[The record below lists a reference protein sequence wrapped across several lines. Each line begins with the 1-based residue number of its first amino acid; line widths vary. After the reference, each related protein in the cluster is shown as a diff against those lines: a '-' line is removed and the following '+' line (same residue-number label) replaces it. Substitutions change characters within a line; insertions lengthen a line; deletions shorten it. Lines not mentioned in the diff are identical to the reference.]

1 MPETT
6 IDGARAN
13 WEVMGSGPR
22 RGLALHCSLARA
34 SVWRPLAGRIGD
46 LVTLVAPD
54 LPGHGRAA
62 PWAPGRP
69 YHEQAMPIVEHLAG
83 QEGQIDL
90 IGHSMGAVLALAYAV
105 RHPERIRTLTLYEP
119 VLFAALANSTAR
131 EVREIETRM
140 EPFEKAMK
148 AGDTHAAAKAFS
160 AVWGGAHPWADIAP
174 QQQQYLAD
182 RIHLIAAAE
191 PLLYHD
197 AAGIL
202 AKGALDAVAAP
213 CLLLSG
219 ARSPAVTGMILD
231 VLSAGLPRSERG
243 VVDSA
248 AHMAPITRSDA
259 VAQIVRPFL
268 LRHP

>member
-1 MPETT
+1 MPEAT
-6 IDGARAN
+6 INGARAN

-34 SVWRPLAGRIGD
+34 SVWRPLAARIGD

-62 PWAPGRP
+62 LWTPKRP

-83 QEGQIDL
+83 QEGRIDL

-105 RHPERIRTLTLYEP
+105 KHPERIRTLTLYEP
-119 VLFAALANSTAR
+119 VLFAALANSTER
-131 EVREIETRM
+131 EVREIENRM
-140 EPFEKAMK
+140 GPFEDAIN
-148 AGDTHAAAKAFS
+148 AGDTNAAAKAFS
-160 AVWGGAHPWADIAP
+160 AVWGGAQPWEDIAP
-174 QQQQYLAD
+174 QQRQYLAD
-182 RIHLIAAAE
+182 RIHLIAAVE

-197 AAGIL
+197 ATGIL
-202 AKGALDAVAAP
+202 AKGALGTVAAP

-219 ARSPAVTGMILD
+219 VRSPAVTGMILD
-231 VLSAGLPRSERG
+231 VLSAGLPRSERA
-243 VVDSA
+243 VINDA

-259 VAQIVRPFL
+259 VAQVVRPFL